1 MSFADKRYAQKLG
14 EAQAIADM
22 VEAMETLRKLKD
34 MESDRTQFTTM
45 REQLGY
51 MSALAER
58 LHDTYLARKNKTLKV

>member
-34 MESDRTQFTTM
+34 MESDRAQFTTM

-58 LHDTYLARKNKTLKV
+58 LYDTYLARKNKTLKV